1 MHAFSQFE
9 IDRWT
14 GLVGWIISL
23 ATVLGL
29 ALVLRHER
37 RQARSLVERSKEL
50 ERLSS
55 ELLRVNRMKSEFLAN
70 VSHELRTPLNA
81 IVGFV
86 DLLREGV
93 YGDLAPRQVKPV
105 ERIEA
110 SANHL
115 RHLVDQVLD
124 LAKMAAG
131 RLEIHTETIDLRPF
145 VLDVASEIESLVSEK
160 GLSLSLVMGAA
171 LPRIRTDPTHLRQIL
186 MNLLGNAVKY
196 TNEGG
201 IVIRTR
207 LVDSLPDSGQL
218 GSTQTPSANERVV
231 HPPTTQWIGI
241 QVIDTGIG
249 IDPSDQTRIF
259 EEFEQIDA
267 GPRGNSAERGTGLGL
282 PISRRLAALIG
293 GIVELESE
301 LGKGST
307 FTLWLPVDSEESA
320 VTPK

>member
-1 MHAFSQFE
+1 MLSQIG

-14 GLVGWIISL
+14 GLVGWVISL

-93 YGDLAPRQVKPV
+93 YGELAPRQVKPV

-186 MNLLGNAVKY
+186 VNLLGNAVKY

-201 IVIRTR
+201 IVVRTR
-207 LVDSLPDSGQL
+207 LVDSLPDSGTATDR
-218 GSTQTPSANERVV
+218 SSY
-231 HPPTTQWIGI
+231 PPTPWIGI

-249 IDPSDQTRIF
+249 IDPANQSRIF

-282 PISRRLAALIG
+282 AISRRLAALIG
-293 GIVELESE
+293 GMVELESE
-301 LGKGST
+301 LGRGST
-307 FTLWLPVDSEESA
+307 FTLWLPVDPA
-320 VTPK
+320 DLPVATK

>member
-1 MHAFSQFE
+1 MSFLYL
-9 IDRWT
+9 I
-14 GLVGWIISL
+14 VG
-23 ATVLGL
+23 AVVVGL
-29 ALVLRHER
+29 ALLLQHER
-37 RQARSLVERSKEL
+37 RQAARLVERSREL

-55 ELLRVNRMKSEFLAN
+55 ELLRANRMKNDFLAN

-93 YGDLAPRQVKPV
+93 YGDLSPRQVKPV

-115 RHLVDQVLD
+115 RHLVDQILD

-131 RLEIHTETIDLRPF
+131 RLDVHTETIDLRPF
-145 VLDVASEIESLVSEK
+145 VLDVASEVESLVSEK

-218 GSTQTPSANERVV
+218 GSTQTPAPTTNERAG
-231 HPPTTQWIGI
+231 HSATQWI
-241 QVIDTGIG
+241 
-249 IDPSDQTRIF
+249 
-259 EEFEQIDA
+259 
-267 GPRGNSAERGTGLGL
+267 
-282 PISRRLAALIG
+282 
-293 GIVELESE
+293 
-301 LGKGST
+301 
-307 FTLWLPVDSEESA
+307 
-320 VTPK
+320 